1 MNIFTH
7 DLPNAAHPAW
17 CATPCCD
24 LSITTDPIHR
34 MWPQTWAL
42 AGTDIEISVAA
53 QREDELQSDGTY
65 STNRVAV
72 GLEILD
78 VACLTIH
85 GDPVQVRTSL
95 PPDEAR
101 RLADA
106 LNAQADLAD
115 AIARGE
121 AR

>member
-1 MNIFTH
+1 MDIFTH

-24 LSITTDPIHR
+24 LSISTDPIHR
-34 MWPQTWAL
+34 MWPQAWTL
-42 AGTDIEISVAA
+42 ATSGVQVAIAA
-53 QREDELQSDGTY
+53 QREDELHSNGT
-65 STNRVAV
+65 SATTRSAV
-72 GLEILD
+72 GLDLLD
-78 VACLTIH
+78 EECLTPH
-85 GDPVQVRTSL
+85 GDPVRVRTSI

-106 LNAQADLAD
+106 LYAQADLAD